1 MKMGN
6 ISLFNN
12 PPTKI
17 LFEKSK
23 LGKNNK
29 PEMTPNK
36 IEK

>member
-1 MKMGN
+1 MKIGN

-29 PEMTPNK
+29 PEITPNK